1 MFRFLFPAMLDV
13 HVTDKKALKKLEEV
27 DYRKIFDCVL
37 VGTNI
42 ISTDCINDIAVFV
55 TSLTID
61 KLKTVTFGDVVEA
74 VGQYEDNSG
83 RLV

>member
-1 MFRFLFPAMLDV
+1 MLDV
-13 HVTDKKALKKLEEV
+13 HVTDKKALKKLQEIS
-27 DYRKIFDCVL
+27 YRKIFDNIL

-42 ISTDCINDIAVFV
+42 ISLSCINDIAVFV
-55 TSLTID
+55 ASLNVD
-61 KLKTVTFGDVVEA
+61 KLHSVTFGDVIKA